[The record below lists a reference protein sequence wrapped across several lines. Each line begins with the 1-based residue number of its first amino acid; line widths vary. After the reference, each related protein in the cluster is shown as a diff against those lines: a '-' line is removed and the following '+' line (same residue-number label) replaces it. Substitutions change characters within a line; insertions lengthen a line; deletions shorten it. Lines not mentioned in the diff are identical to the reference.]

1 MNSRRLYAQQMVR
14 WLFGE
19 FPFIW
24 LTAVPITVAI
34 LLILICGVSEASIR
48 IIGMALQILGLIP
61 IFKSILELRREFGFP
76 GIIQAVKSSWRR
88 RPKYHPAPIG
98 MTIAATMRGPSASI
112 SAYQS
117 VPSSENDP
125 IDKQLDALRAN
136 ITMLRTDFESN
147 KKAVNDTLEKYR
159 QELTNLS
166 GEQSTKI
173 SRLTE
178 KLRSINTSGLAWS
191 ASGAI
196 WIGVGI
202 VLSSMSIEIH
212 GWW

>member
-1 MNSRRLYAQQMVR
+1 M
-14 WLFGE
+14 
-19 FPFIW
+19 
-24 LTAVPITVAI
+24 
-34 LLILICGVSEASIR
+34 
-48 IIGMALQILGLIP
+48 
-61 IFKSILELRREFGFP
+61 
-76 GIIQAVKSSWRR
+76 
-88 RPKYHPAPIG
+88 
-98 MTIAATMRGPSASI
+98 
-112 SAYQS
+112 SAYNS
-117 VPSSENDP
+117 VQSSENDP
-125 IDKQLDALRAN
+125 INKQLDALREN
-136 ITMLRTDFESN
+136 IKMLRTDFEGN
-147 KKAVNDTLEKYR
+147 KKAVNDTLERYR

-166 GEQSTKI
+166 GEQSAKI